1 MIYLYIS
8 ELHFYRKGNHL
19 TRYLMFEWIRKLI
32 SRLFGNKKEQ
42 IEKEESDDTR
52 NTSFTVISC
61 EVLDIEELDTENE

>member
-1 MIYLYIS
+1 
-8 ELHFYRKGNHL
+8 
-19 TRYLMFEWIRKLI
+19 MFEWIRKLI

-61 EVLDIEELDTENE
+61 EVLDIEELDTEDESFSTII

>member
-1 MIYLYIS
+1 
-8 ELHFYRKGNHL
+8 
-19 TRYLMFEWIRKLI
+19 MFEWIKKLI

>member
-1 MIYLYIS
+1 
-8 ELHFYRKGNHL
+8 
-19 TRYLMFEWIRKLI
+19 MFEWIRKLI

-42 IEKEESDDTR
+42 IEKEEESDDTR